1 MRQHTP
7 QSNEPEAIV
16 VARTRVKSK
25 DLHLGCLGNLLNQS
39 LHLSATRWCTSTLA
53 STVDLDKDAPWF
65 AAVKSFMP
73 ALECRN
79 LERVVDHDTNGA
91 LVARLLLR
99 GVQVLNYAFSYGERV
114 QDLRC

>member
-1 MRQHTP
+1 
-7 QSNEPEAIV
+7 
-16 VARTRVKSK
+16 
-25 DLHLGCLGNLLNQS
+25 
-39 LHLSATRWCTSTLA
+39 
-53 STVDLDKDAPWF
+53 
-65 AAVKSFMP
+65 MP